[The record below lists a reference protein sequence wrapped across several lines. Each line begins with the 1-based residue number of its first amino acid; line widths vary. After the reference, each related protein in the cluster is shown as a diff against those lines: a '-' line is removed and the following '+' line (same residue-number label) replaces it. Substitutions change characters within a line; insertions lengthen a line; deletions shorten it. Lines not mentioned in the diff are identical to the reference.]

1 MRQYETLLL
10 MHLLR
15 QRDLALLSAQPY
27 SVRVFHIFS
36 FDTPNAASKRTSRF
50 TRSGNY
56 EATADM
62 RHSPGTPLSV

>member
-1 MRQYETLLL
+1 
-10 MHLLR
+10 
-15 QRDLALLSAQPY
+15 LSQ
-27 SVRVFHIFS
+27 FFS
-36 FDTPNAASKRTSRF
+36 FDTPNAASERTSRF